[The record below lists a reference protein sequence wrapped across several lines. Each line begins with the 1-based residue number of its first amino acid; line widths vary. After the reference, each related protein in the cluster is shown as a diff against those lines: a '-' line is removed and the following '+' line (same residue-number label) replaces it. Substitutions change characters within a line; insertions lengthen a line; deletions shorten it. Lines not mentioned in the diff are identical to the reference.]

1 MPDFSNVSLVN
12 PEEKEIDGQD
22 FADPYDDVAAISA
35 RIDRALSIDRFQRS
49 LFEREW
55 FRNVLFLA
63 GQQWVIY
70 ERGRWRPRAL
80 PAWFPRAQTNKFME
94 KYNDIMSQLIQGHRI
109 PITYLPATDDKAD
122 QATAEI
128 GERLRPVLYSEAQID
143 DKEEEI
149 ASWLVATGNS
159 FLLPSYDNDKM
170 HGVTFIQHQ
179 ECQQCGNQMG
189 PEDLNENDGKC
200 AVCTDA
206 GLPGDQ
212 LKPAT
217 DPEGN
222 PIGDEYP
229 IGSLAAEVASPFE
242 IRLDHRIINMRD
254 QRRFIRQRRYDLDYA
269 KEHWSDFEDVIQP
282 DWGNDLSQ
290 YYLDVLAHVT
300 SSFSASGGF
309 IGGGPAA
316 PKNPKVT
323 GYSFFELP
331 TKKFPQGLRAVRLGA
346 NSQAV
351 VEAGPLWSRYGAGIR
366 KGQYYLPIVHFGF
379 ARIPGRFWRKTP
391 LDDAVPLQ
399 IFRNTV
405 EANMRLSAQRMG
417 NSIWLNP
424 KGSGVNIIT
433 GEPGLKLD
441 YNPVSLGGSQFAK
454 PERIPAELENVQ
466 PLVMLMN
473 KIDDSIERVVGTFF
487 LQGGETPPGVTAAS
501 ALAYLGERAQKSIST
516 LMTSYAKAWR
526 DWEVMSLEIARQNWD
541 DTRIRV
547 IAGKNKKWQTLKF
560 TKADLQGSVNL
571 LIDYNGLFPKS
582 NATERATIAQLVQ
595 LRVISPTE
603 PEVQWQILRA
613 FGETTLKGSQDIDVN
628 DAAKE
633 EDQFMTDAAF
643 MPQVRPFVDNSTVHL
658 QSHTDLAKTDEFRE
672 LPPARQEV
680 WIEHIKNTVADI
692 VSRRVALTQVGLDP
706 DVPATAEIA
715 SGDATLAAQVAAA
728 AQQNGGVPNGAQGPD
743 ARLGPDGTPAPAPVG
758 PPQTPDIGAAGGIGA
773 NPGGPQQIKPEGSPR
788 TINIPGGAQ

>member
-1 MPDFSNVSLVN
+1 MAQSSSDIQNPNLTN
-12 PEEKEIDGQD
+12 PEDKEIDGDQL
-22 FADPYDDVAAISA
+22 ADPYEDVAAISA

-63 GQQWVIY
+63 GQQWVVY

-109 PITYLPATDDKAD
+109 PITGLPATDSAEDE
-122 QATAEI
+122 ATALVFDRMRDVI
-128 GERLRPVLYSEAQID
+128 YTEARID

-149 ASWLVATGNS
+149 ASWLVATGNA
-159 FLLPSYDNDKM
+159 FLLPSYSMDKET
-170 HGVTFIQHQ
+170 GTTFIQHQ
-179 ECQQCGNQMG
+179 DCMDCGNRLT
-189 PEDLNENDGKC
+189 PEDLAVANGKC
-200 AVCTDA
+200 PTCLAA

-212 LKPAT
+212 LTPAV
-217 DPEGN
+217 
-222 PIGDEYP
+222 DESGEPVGEDYP
-229 IGSLAAEVASPFE
+229 IGAINAEPASPFE
-242 IRLDHRIINMRD
+242 IRLDHRIVNWRD
-254 QRRFIRQRRYDLDYA
+254 QRRFIRQHRYDVDFA
-269 KEHWSDFEDVIQP
+269 KEQWDDFEEVIKP

-323 GYSFFELP
+323 AYEFFELP
-331 TKKFPQGLRAVRLGA
+331 TKKFPKGLRATRLGA

-351 VEAGPLWSRYGAGIR
+351 VEAAPLATRFGAGVR
-366 KGQYYLPIVHFGF
+366 KGQYFLPGIHFGF

-405 EANMRLSAQRMG
+405 EANLRLSSQRMG
-417 NSIWLNP
+417 NAIWLNP
-424 KGSGVNIIT
+424 KGSGVGVIT
-433 GEPGLKLD
+433 GEPGLKMD

-466 PLVMLMN
+466 PLIMLMN

-487 LQGGETPPGVTAAS
+487 LQGGNAPPGVTAAS
-501 ALAYLGERAQKSIST
+501 ALAYLGEQSQKAMST

-526 DWEVMSLEIARQNWD
+526 DFEVIAIEIARENWD
-541 DTRIRV
+541 DSRMRV
-547 IAGKNKKWQTLKF
+547 VAGKNRKF
-560 TKADLQGSVNL
+560 QVAKFSKADLQGAINL
-571 LIDYNGLFPKS
+571 QIDYNGMFPKS

-595 LRVISPTE
+595 LQIISPAE
-603 PEVQWQILRA
+603 PEVQWAILKA
-613 FGETTLKGSQDIDVN
+613 FGETNLKGSQDIDVE

-633 EDQFMTDAAF
+633 EDQFMTDSTF
-643 MPQVRPFVDNSTVHL
+643 IPQIRPFVDNSTIHL
-658 QSHTDLAKTDEFRE
+658 SSHTDLAKTDEFRE
-672 LPPARQEV
+672 LPPDRQAI

-692 VSRRVALTQVGLDP
+692 VARRVALTQVGLDP

-715 SGDATLAAQVAAA
+715 SGDAGLAAQVAAS
-728 AQQNGGVPNGAQGPD
+728 AQGGQQAPP
-743 ARLGPDGTPAPAPVG
+743 ADGSEPLPPGQSPPNG
-758 PPQTPDIGAAGGIGA
+758 PPQTPDIAAGAGM
-773 NPGGPQQIKPEGSPR
+773 PMPQEPAAPR
-788 TINIPGGAQ
+788 QIPGVGGGQ